1 MGRLMAN
8 KLEVARLGTVK
19 GQAVLW
25 FKGALTRDNDSL
37 FLSAVR
43 REDNFPT
50 LVLDLTDVPYIDST
64 ALGTLVSAYISRHR
78 MGRQV
83 ALSGVSDQV
92 SKTLRITKVE
102 SLFLLFATLED
113 ALARL
118 DQGRDA

>member
-1 MGRLMAN
+1 MGRPMVN

-19 GQAVLW
+19 GQTVLW

-64 ALGTLVSAYISRHR
+64 ALGTLVSAYVSRHR

-83 ALSGVSDQV
+83 ALSGLSDQV

-102 SLFLLFATLED
+102 SLFLLFPTLED
-113 ALARL
+113 ALTRL
-118 DQGRDA
+118 DQVSDA

>member
-1 MGRLMAN
+1 MAN